1 MQTHTKKC
9 CNPKQI
15 LTNIHRLCNR
25 LMADLFHKAS
35 LFWKMEVTFVATVL
49 AGNTQNDSEETIS
62 SPSCR
67 PLLDCSF
74 KDLNELFQSVEE
86 IIQCFHNPAYT
97 GLHWPLSHTCIFKS
111 VHKRT
116 HTHLLQVFTV
126 LLMTC
131 RKGLRVCDSHLLWS
145 SWLCTEQDLSRV
157 NLIFDG
163 LHAFEI
169 LWDLLAFSSPAF
181 FSPEKKMNGLVN
193 QP

>member
-35 LFWKMEVTFVATVL
+35 LFWKMEVTFVATVS

-116 HTHLLQVFTV
+116 HTHTHTCCRCSPCYWWPAGKVYECVTV
-126 LLMTC
+126 IYC
-131 RKGLRVCDSHLLWS
+131 DLRGSVLNRICHVW
-145 SWLCTEQDLSRV
+145 T
-157 NLIFDG
+157 
-163 LHAFEI
+163 
-169 LWDLLAFSSPAF
+169 
-181 FSPEKKMNGLVN
+181 
-193 QP
+193 